1 MPCRQVSELKCEI
14 EAGTLDGDL
23 KKASCYISSKKDY
36 SERFSTDCHRQH
48 FEQMLKNALVGL
60 DDYPTY
66 EKVIASAFEFKQQ
79 NSYFINDMEN
89 ITAA

>member
-1 MPCRQVSELKCEI
+1 
-14 EAGTLDGDL
+14 
-23 KKASCYISSKKDY
+23 
-36 SERFSTDCHRQH
+36 
-48 FEQMLKNALVGL
+48 MLKNALVGL

-66 EKVIASAFEFKQQ
+66 AKVIASAFEFKQQ